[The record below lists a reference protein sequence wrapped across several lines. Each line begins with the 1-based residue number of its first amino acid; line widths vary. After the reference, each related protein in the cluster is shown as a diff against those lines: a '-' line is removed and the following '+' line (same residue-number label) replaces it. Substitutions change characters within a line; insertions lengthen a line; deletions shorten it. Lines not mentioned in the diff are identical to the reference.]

1 MVAWI
6 GKILK
11 GEYCIGDQ
19 LADIEI
25 SNQPLVVL
33 SYAKTIHENEQTDY
47 SFRPNGR
54 KDYQLLYIKKGQ
66 IEVLNNEQSKIYGE
80 NTLLL
85 IKPGVLQKH
94 RPIST
99 AGKTVCFYV
108 HFSGSDVEKYLNQAE
123 ITEPVMQF
131 DEPLG
136 AFEEIINRM
145 EMGRNTHLHQE
156 FCNALLQ
163 ELFILI
169 SIALK
174 QNHSNTNG
182 HFQQILKIM
191 DETCTQKYPIKFYA
205 EQCDFTEAHFIRFF
219 KKAMGIPPHKYLIN
233 KQIEKS
239 LPLLLYSKDS
249 IKTIS
254 EKLGFSNQH
263 YFSKVFI
270 DRYKMPPSEYRNSQK
285 QKL

>member
-1 MVAWI
+1 MFIWV

-11 GEYCIGDQ
+11 DEYRIGDQ

-25 SNQPLVVL
+25 LNKPLVVL
-33 SYAKTIHENEQTDY
+33 SYAKMVHESEANDY
-47 SFRPNGR
+47 TFRPHGR

-66 IEVLNNEQSKIYGE
+66 VEVFANNQSTIYGK

-85 IKPGVLQKH
+85 IKPGVFQK
-94 RPIST
+94 RRTISDK
-99 AGKTVCFYV
+99 GKTTCFYV

-123 ITEPVMQF
+123 ITESVMHF
-131 DEPLG
+131 DENLE

-145 EMGRNTHLHQE
+145 EMGKNTHLHQE
-156 FCNALLQ
+156 FCNVLLQ

-174 QNHSNTNG
+174 QNHTSTDG

-205 EQCDFTEAHFIRFF
+205 DQCAFTEAYFIRFF
-219 KKAMGIPPHKYLIN
+219 KKAMGIPPHKYLVN
-233 KQIEKS
+233 KQVEKS

-263 YFSKVFI
+263 YFSKVFT
-270 DRYKMPPSEYRNSQK
+270 DKYKVSPSEYRNSTK
-285 QKL
+285 